1 MARANR
7 HCIPGCVWHSTHR
20 CHKKEFLLRF
30 ARDRQRWLQW
40 LFEGKKRFG
49 TCILNYAVTSN
60 HIHLLVRDGREQEVS
75 YNRNFAGEN
84 SGLRPENSY
93 FWNLSILISTTLL
106 GPTPRRTAQTRR
118 ELPPILP
125 ASHSLAPGPRQRG
138 SQK

>member
-7 HCIPGCVWHSTHR
+7 YYILGCV
-20 CHKKEFLLRF
+20 
-30 ARDRQRWLQW
+30 A
-40 LFEGKKRFG
+40 
-49 TCILNYAVTSN
+49 I
-60 HIHLLVRDGREQEVS
+60 GREVMEADRVYELGERDVS
-75 YNRNFAGEN
+75 YNHNFAGEN